1 MAFNVKGARAEGYSD
16 AEIAEH
22 LATEKKFNVKGARTD
37 GYSDTEIVDFLTTYE
52 PGPSTF
58 EKVKT
63 AAVQAKDN
71 IIGAVVDPFGKGSE
85 PEQPVASMVD
95 ADRVASGALRAAGP
109 ADPAQAAN
117 TAMQAEARQFVPM
130 TVKPGQELEWLGQNN
145 PDALNRL
152 RAGTGKR
159 AAAAD
164 IAQGAAS
171 LDRGMASQNAEN
183 VAAAEAEKA
192 NPHTANL
199 KSGFYSAAG
208 GLYGAMAATAANL
221 SPHGKE
227 GYSAKKLLELS
238 NQQKDW
244 GKAIQS
250 EASKQNFRDADSKM
264 AWMADQFLLNAPS
277 TVVTLASIFSPA
289 TAPYALGAMAAYSGG
304 GHYTDLVNAGVD
316 NGTATMA
323 ALGYG
328 VVEAAIERAI
338 PIEIGQEVLRRF
350 KTLDPLKQ
358 AQLGQRVAR
367 GVAAGTAAGTGMAVV
382 EGGEEAVTGI
392 IQRSIDQAVKQDAL
406 NKGQTDV
413 AGKVG
418 QEGVY
423 DPDQIINDTM
433 GGIAGGAPVAG
444 AVGAVGGRDAARSA
458 EGMVGDALLQDVD
471 SRGFTPGTPLGDG
484 PGEAEYRAAT
494 KQAFGGR
501 VQTIKAEVEARK
513 AKLRG
518 ELGIPEPA
526 DEINQDDLLDE
537 IGGSDGLLDG
547 ATNAEVADP
556 RGAVQAGDL
565 GAGAGDATPAIDG
578 GHVLG
583 AAAGTPVGRVGEDQL
598 SGTASGAAS
607 AVDAAAHE
615 AATSPLN
622 DLIEPTAAQKE
633 AGNYRKGSI
642 RIAGMNV
649 AIENPQ
655 GSVRR
660 GVSPDGKAWE
670 TPLVAHYG
678 YVKGTKAGDGDA
690 SDVFIKAGTPDDYRG
705 PVFVVDQV
713 NKDGSFDEHKSV
725 IGAAT
730 EDEARALYLGNYEAG
745 WTGLGAITQ
754 MPVDAYKSW
763 VRDGVKRKPLGA
775 ITAKENN
782 APTTEQVAPQAGQAQ
797 GAQGLS
803 IGTTPNN
810 AEPVTVKNGVVHVG
824 KYPAMHFESGADVTV
839 PAGADNAAIAQALRD
854 AGVLSSRQ
862 RIYGLPKAAKPQPVA
877 QPASPVAEVKKARAK
892 RAAVSIKTSDELAAQ
907 SRKTFI
913 SAIKEMGG
921 IKSADARDVSGEPAH
936 IANRMAPGLFRTEG
950 NAIDLIARRLHE
962 LGYLSDADYNGDVDG
977 GSQAARDLIGQA
989 LSGEAVMT
997 AAEKE
1002 RYNEL
1007 SAKEQEL
1014 AEGMPARNEALAD
1027 AIEDEAT
1034 QDIDDDFD
1042 LDDLPTMSEAD
1053 AMRAMGFTEEEI
1065 NGQTN
1070 TQDGASQAAE
1080 RTAEGRAN
1088 EGAAAGAGQA
1098 GQTGAAGEGPV
1109 NRRDGTTRPTPE
1121 EHAALLSEVEAL
1133 RTEKRTSQLAGIPN
1147 LVAFD
1152 EDAALGWEFVGAADM
1167 DGMSFYNDLLGH
1179 HPTDVLIRT
1188 VGDVLSRYAGDNVRF
1203 YHRSGDEFMAR
1214 ASDRAALENA
1224 LSSAQ
1229 AELEG
1234 VVTMIETVLDDGSRA
1249 KVRITGLGL
1258 SYGTNHTYA
1267 EADKNA
1273 SQAKQDRTVAGKR
1286 APKGSNPGGI
1296 EVLEEANGGAR
1307 SLGERGESRESAQ
1320 ERLTGF
1326 SLDGQTAA
1334 QAEAADRAAKQA
1346 AAEKADAD
1354 AKAEARQ
1361 KADAERDDFT
1371 LTGSA
1376 RASDANPGQ
1385 ADIFGQPELSPLTKA
1400 MNDLAD
1406 TQARID
1412 AQGRI
1417 VDDRLLARLERQKR
1431 EVKELQQAEGKPNPV
1446 TPQVPTGDMEKY
1458 IKVAADSIET
1468 LRKVDVYRVLV
1479 ESNRREFQ
1487 RGIAEYIKA
1496 KRPDLAE
1503 EVDTVLAE
1511 SAQEKPTASA
1521 NTIFTED
1528 AAAAARALLKKK
1540 LSGSQLNSGIDP
1552 EVMQAGITLA
1562 GYHVEKGTRS
1572 FIAYSKAMLED
1583 LGDIVKPYLKSWYM
1597 GVKYD
1602 PRAAAF
1608 SGDMTDAGQV
1618 DRFDVDSL
1626 GEEAPADSVPVS
1638 KSAAEI
1644 RKFGAEAFRAGEKR
1658 IPPDFMAAAS
1668 QKEWLSG
1675 WDAANVAV
1683 PVEDTAP
1690 AAVIEKI
1697 VGDKLETN
1705 LPEIEYVTGKGKTIT
1720 GVIAKTLTKD
1730 QAASVDKFTWKK
1742 DGGYFIR
1749 MKHVVRPDVSGS
1761 HTAYDEASTPKTRAG
1776 AIASEVKA
1784 ADVKPGDTLR
1794 FNGSRETWLGG
1805 RVLVKPGELVQVV
1818 GYGADKY
1825 NYNLSN
1831 GWQIEYAAIR
1841 GGYWEAVKPGATLN
1855 PEATNDAEQSRVPE
1869 QASPEAGNGQAD
1881 RGAGRGSE
1889 PGGRPLGGG
1898 LAEGDAPAGSRGNAV
1913 AGGEGAGGSG
1923 TGGAGVR
1930 GGESVGRWNREPATA
1945 GDRPERPAAGL
1956 TDDQK
1961 APSSEGV
1968 SLSTEPRADFT
1979 IEEDTAE
1986 AIEEGGQK
1994 TKARHNIAA
2003 IKIVKKLAA
2012 EDRRATVDEQK
2023 ALARYVGWGG
2033 IKPIFDEGKADW
2045 SAPRDELKA
2054 LLTAEEYA
2062 AARRSMLDAHYT
2074 SMDVVHGMWGAAKHL
2089 GFHGGRLIE
2098 SSVGVGGF
2106 FGAMPKDM
2114 RANSTLYG
2122 AELDNITGA
2131 IAKYLYPN
2139 ATIAAGVGFQDV
2151 EFPANSFDFA
2161 TGNPP
2166 FGEQSLYDRA
2176 HPEFRSF
2183 SIHQFFF
2190 AKSLYTVR
2198 PGGILQMVVSRYLM
2212 DSRDA
2217 SGFAAREY
2225 LAKHARLLGAIRL
2238 PYNAFLG
2245 NANTEVV
2252 TDIIFLQKLQD
2263 GETGNPEAWTDMADV
2278 ETVHPKTGDRFTFP
2292 VNRYFVDHPEMVV
2305 GTHAPTGKMRQA
2317 NQYNVEPPA
2326 EPLALALGKAVANL
2340 PRDVY
2345 VAAGK
2350 PLAELAAADA
2360 VVPEG
2365 VKVYGYYMEGEA
2377 IMQRLP
2383 DSVGQRQ
2390 ARAVEFKDGMAPKR
2404 AARMIH
2410 IRNTLRSLMR
2420 LELSEDATDGHI
2432 KVMRANLNNEY
2443 DAFRKMFGYINQP
2456 ANRRAF
2462 ADDPDLPLLESLEP
2476 GFDPGLG
2483 SEAAKKRDEPA
2494 RKPSAG
2500 KADIF
2505 SKRVL
2510 QPLHEVKSVGSAK
2523 DALVVSLNERG
2534 RIDPEHMA
2542 EIYGKEWGD
2551 IHRELGE
2558 LVYLDPNGSWE
2569 TSDAYLSGNV
2579 KAKLK
2584 QAKLAA
2590 EKDEKFAVNVAA
2602 LEAVQP
2608 ADVPALKISV
2618 RLGSPWVPAPDMERF
2633 VSDLWGTK
2641 EPRVRFVQQVAKW
2654 SVNASSGDETAR
2666 LATWGTRRVPAE
2678 DVLEHVLNNKPIVVK
2693 DNRGDSRNPNWVTNE
2708 PETEAARAKAQDM
2721 AAKFKEWIW
2730 QDQERRN
2737 RLERIYNDNYNTDV
2751 RRKYDGSHLTL
2762 PGSNPAIQLRP
2773 HQKAAIWRAIQDR
2786 TILLD
2791 HAVGAGKTYEMA
2803 GIAMELRRLGVSR
2816 KPILSVPNSLVRQW
2830 RDEFYKLYPNANV
2843 LAATEADFAKANR
2856 RRFMAKIATG
2866 DWDAVIVAHSSFKK
2880 IGMPAETEKAI
2891 LAEQL
2896 NDIAE
2901 AVEELK
2907 RERGDKNIMRD
2918 MERMKEK
2925 IAERL
2930 KALADKGGK
2939 KDDVVTFDEL
2949 GTDAMLLDEAHL
2961 FKNLF
2966 YTSGMR
2972 NVAGL
2977 GNPTGSGRAFDLF
2990 VKTRYLDQRYSG
3002 KAPVV
3007 FATGTPVSNSLVEMF
3022 TMQRYLSW
3030 NVLKDRGL
3038 HLLDAWAGV
3047 YGDVQNVY
3055 EVHPSGTGYRLS
3067 TRFAKFVNLPSLMD
3081 LYRGFADVVTLD
3093 DLKSQ
3098 AKAAG
3103 GVFPVPKIKGGR
3115 PQNVVADRSEE
3126 QTRFFGVPE
3135 FVRVDGN
3142 ILFELPESPQTYSVE
3157 TDKEGKFYIA
3167 GKNKEHSA
3175 TGKKYESYDEANED
3189 MVRMVRTPMTG
3200 WNKDSILWK
3209 FENLK
3214 QLNKDSKGKIN
3225 ALSITNEARKAGLD
3239 FRLIDPGAPDFA
3251 GSKINLAMANALR
3264 IHKDWTAD
3272 RGAQLIFCD
3281 LSVPQSAKAA
3291 AAVKEREAFVR
3302 REDGTLEKVK
3312 ATVTTLEDVERAFL
3326 VVKRGTGEAARF
3338 MVYDGVTGA
3347 ALDIEV
3353 GSRAEATKALAQAFE
3368 TDLGMVDRMEQF
3380 SPIDDAEIADWKD
3393 ANEKESAD
3401 EDADGGEGA
3410 LTVGE
3415 LIGLSG
3421 GAKFSVYDDIKA
3433 KLLDAGIPASEIAF
3447 IHDFDTAAK
3456 KNDLFKR
3463 VNAGDIRILLGSTE
3477 KMGAG
3482 MNVQKRLVG
3491 LHHLD
3496 APWRPSDLEQ
3506 REGRIVRQGN
3516 ELYARDPENFEVEI
3530 LRYGTRQTYDT
3541 RMWQIIEHK
3550 AAGVEQLRKAGDD
3563 LLEIDDVG
3571 GEAANAADM
3580 KAAAS
3585 GNPLILEEIKL
3596 RNETKSLEAQQ
3607 YGHLQAKVQMQ
3618 DRLAMYRRAPERMN
3632 EHLAMVLPHK
3642 AAADKHPVKP
3652 FSYTTP
3658 KGKTVDD
3665 AKNATTPVTEAFVLA
3680 AKGHA
3685 GDDVNAGTYR
3695 GVGIEFKRVLGAVS
3709 VTVVADSQPLWVATY
3724 DMDDKFSPG
3733 GLFTRIDNAM
3743 SRLDERERDIRAEA
3757 DRKLAEIP
3765 KLEAEIEKPFA
3776 KEAELKAVRLKHR
3789 ETVSKLAKAGG
3800 GVELSPEMKA
3810 ELKLALVQ
3818 RMIEGRNSVESPSAA
3833 YEEKTDG
3840 APAQYELVDRHTG
3853 AVVGGPYK
3861 SKRVARI
3868 WQDKR
3873 DNEYGGYRY
3882 MVREV
3887 GGTSQVAESGAHGYS
3902 DPYESLETRPD
3913 TRPEQLDAGRRAL
3926 AAAERRL
3933 FGANRAG
3940 MPDGPALLG
3949 SRISADFRSGGGTS
3963 LVGQTAETAE
3973 DLATIAQVLRDPR
3986 FETFRF
3992 FYTDAA
3998 GKIVGERAYSS
4009 RLPGAVWMPENLHVD
4024 VRGDMDRLKAAG
4036 YWMLHNHPSGAA
4048 AASRADLAL
4057 TANMARMAKG
4067 FLGHVVID
4075 HNEYNHI
4082 SLDGV
4087 MAVGDVVKAPQ
4098 LASIDLTA
4106 NPEKSHPILGE
4117 AIEGARSLASLAKRL
4132 QKKDGYVV
4140 LIGRDGQGRVSMLTE
4155 VPANL
4160 LKGARKNRVA
4170 ELRATVALKRAAR
4183 ETGSM
4188 MMFAA
4193 VPGSLMDYGVL
4204 IASGLL
4210 GDVVSMETGDSAV
4223 SFGMLRDSGLP
4234 RTKVEERGGKSFA
4247 ESPNTPYGA
4256 PPTSPTQPQQT
4267 PPPGGVSASVPDET
4281 RARKAQRIVQDQ
4293 FNRFTVIQEW
4303 LRDNGVQLGN
4313 KHDVYRAEERMHGK
4327 IAGQIEDFRET
4338 RLQPLI
4344 VRIHKAG
4351 FNMQQVGEYLVA
4363 NHAAERNAQIAK
4375 INPGA
4380 VDNSGKPNGS
4390 GMTDAEARAVLAK
4403 YAGLHNFA
4411 NFEAMAE
4418 EFRAITGDTQRILL
4432 DAGIISKEMADA
4444 WNGAY
4449 KHYVP
4454 LRGGPDEP
4462 GMGDASGKG
4471 VSVNARGERRRAMGH
4486 TARDE
4491 WAVENIIHAHE
4502 RAIYLAEKNRVGQ
4515 YLVSLA
4521 AAVPDSRLWTIDKP
4535 VKRKVLKPGQA
4546 TFVVEHQGIAVGSF
4560 DTRKEADLFVTAMVT
4575 SGNKAPSNFTV
4586 TRTVGDPQVAYMAS
4600 GSLADNEVQIYVR
4613 GNMVRIQ
4620 LNDPLLARAYKK
4632 MGQTHLVGILEVGRT
4647 VNAFLSKAYTGLN
4660 PEFIVSNVQ
4669 RDLIS
4674 GVVNITGEEGVGI
4687 AGKALK
4693 NWLPSLRDMLRYSM
4707 TGKASVWVQMYR
4719 EDGGNTGAAYLSDLE
4734 RVGKSV
4740 QSAYDEAVGV
4750 RQLFRESKPGKAT
4763 KVVFK
4768 KSLHL
4773 VTGWIEHLN
4782 AAAENGMRVALYRSM
4797 VEAGKGRAAAAAAA
4811 KNSTVN
4817 FNRKGEIG
4825 AQLSALYLFANP
4837 AIQGSASMGHAL
4849 FKGKH
4854 KAQAWALMGTMAGL
4868 AYMLALAY
4876 GDDDEWDEVPQ
4887 HEKDRNMLIR
4897 VGDHVA
4903 KIAVPYGHGLAFAL
4917 GNAIYDLQ
4925 RGKDTTEAAYHMAS
4939 SILENIA
4946 PLNPLGDEPDL
4957 KFAVVELAPFEPF
4970 RIFARIGNNTS
4981 GFQRQIMP
4989 EPKFDE
4995 SRPDFLKAYR
5005 NTHGS
5010 VYDQI
5015 TRGMSKATGG
5025 TATQAGAI
5033 DVSPETLKFLFESA
5047 TGGTGRFFM
5056 DSVQASR
5063 LAMQGSLPE
5072 LKETPIVRKF
5082 VRDANRVSDSRARF
5096 WESVNQAETVIDN
5109 FRRAKNGVDV
5119 DAAGNFE
5126 GMQLAGLSSAV
5137 EKYKDVSGQARDAVA
5152 AIKSM
5157 EGKTAA
5163 EKRLMIFEVE
5173 RAERELYR
5181 RMVKD
5186 INQRIGE

>member
-1 MAFNVKGARAEGYSD
+1 MTLKKFNVAGARKEGYSD
-16 AEIAEH
+16 AEIAEYM
-22 LATEKKFNVKGARTD
+22 ATEKKFNVKGARTD

-52 PGPSTF
+52 PEPSTF

-63 AAVQAKDN
+63 AAVQAKNN
-71 IIGAVVDPFGKGSE
+71 IIGAVVDPFGKGKE

-117 TAMQAEARQFVPM
+117 TAMQAEARKVVPM
-130 TVKPGQELEWLGQNN
+130 TVKPGQELDWLKKNN

-152 RAGTGKR
+152 RAGTGKQ

-171 LDRGMASQNAEN
+171 LDSGIAKQNAEN
-183 VAAAEAEKA
+183 VAAVEAEKA

-199 KSGFYSAAG
+199 KSGLYSAAG

-221 SPHGKE
+221 SPHGEE

-238 NQQKDW
+238 NHQKDW

-250 EASKQNFRDADSKM
+250 EASKQNFTDADSKM

-277 TVVTLASIFSPA
+277 TAVTLASIFSPA

-316 NGTATMA
+316 NGTATLA

-328 VVEAAIERAI
+328 TVEAMIERAI

-350 KTLDPLKQ
+350 KALNPLKQ
-358 AQLGQRVAR
+358 AKLGQRVAR

-392 IQRSIDQAVKQDAL
+392 VQRSIDQVVKQDAL

-413 AGKVG
+413 AAKVG

-444 AVGAVGGRDAARSA
+444 AVGAAGGRDAARSA
-458 EGMVGDALLQDVD
+458 EGMAGEALQQDVD
-471 SRGFTPGTPLGDG
+471 ATSFVPGSTLGAG
-484 PGEAEYRAAT
+484 PGEADYRAAT

-501 VQTIKAEVEARK
+501 AQTIKAEVEARK

-518 ELGIPEPA
+518 ELGVPA
-526 DEINQDDLLDE
+526 DEINQDDLLNE
-537 IGGSDGLLDG
+537 LGGTDGT
-547 ATNAEVADP
+547 ANQAPAEVAPQGGEGGGNLAAESLPDAVVSRSGTGVDTAAGDVAP
-556 RGAVQAGDL
+556 GSGDDIAAGVTGSGVGAVD
-565 GAGAGDATPAIDG
+565 
-578 GHVLG
+578 
-583 AAAGTPVGRVGEDQL
+583 E
-598 SGTASGAAS
+598 
-607 AVDAAAHE
+607 AAHE
-615 AATSPLN
+615 AATSPNN
-622 DLIEPTAAQKE
+622 DLPEPTQAQADQFKDWLK
-633 AGNYRKGSI
+633 N
-642 RIAGMNV
+642 
-649 AIENPQ
+649 
-655 GSVRR
+655 
-660 GVSPDGKAWE
+660 
-670 TPLVAHYG
+670 
-678 YVKGTKAGDGDA
+678 GD
-690 SDVFIKAGTPDDYRG
+690 T
-705 PVFVVDQV
+705 
-713 NKDGSFDEHKSV
+713 
-725 IGAAT
+725 T
-730 EDEARALYLGNYEAG
+730 
-745 WTGLGAITQ
+745 
-754 MPVDAYKSW
+754 
-763 VRDGVKRKPLGA
+763 KPL
-775 ITAKENN
+775 AKETN
-782 APTTEQVAPQAGQAQ
+782 APATEQVAAQAGQAP

-803 IGTTPNN
+803 IGSTPNN

-824 KYPAMHFESGADVTV
+824 AYPAMHFESGEDVTV
-839 PAGADNAAIAQALRD
+839 PAGADHATIAQALRD
-854 AGVLSSRQ
+854 AGVLSNRQ
-862 RIYGLPKAAKPQPVA
+862 RIYGLPKAAKQPAKPVA
-877 QPASPVAEVKKARAK
+877 QPASPAVEVRKARNK
-892 RAAVSIKTSDELAAQ
+892 RAATSIKTADDLAAQ
-907 SRKTFI
+907 SRKTFLK
-913 SAIKEMGG
+913 AIKDMGG
-921 IKSADARDVSGEPAH
+921 IKVDEARDVSGEPAH
-936 IANRMAPGLFRTEG
+936 IANRMAPGLFRKEG
-950 NAIDLIARRLHE
+950 NALDLIARRLNE
-962 LGYLSDADYNGDVDG
+962 LGYMSDADYNDVDG

-989 LSGEAVMT
+989 LSGEAVFT
-997 AAEKE
+997 AAEQE

-1007 SAKEQEL
+1007 VAKEQEL
-1014 AEGMPARNEALAD
+1014 AEAMPAT
-1027 AIEDEAT
+1027 DEAMADVAEAEAI
-1034 QDIDDDFD
+1034 QDDGLD
-1042 LDDLPTMSEAD
+1042 LDALPTMSEAD
-1053 AMRAMGFTEEEI
+1053 AMRALGFTEEEI
-1065 NGQTN
+1065 NEQQPN
-1070 TQDGASQAAE
+1070 TQG
-1080 RTAEGRAN
+1080 RTAEATEGTAAGAPS
-1088 EGAAAGAGQA
+1088 EGAATGAGQA
-1098 GQTGAAGEGPV
+1098 GQAG
-1109 NRRDGTTRPTPE
+1109 
-1121 EHAALLSEVEAL
+1121 
-1133 RTEKRTSQLAGIPN
+1133 
-1147 LVAFD
+1147 F
-1152 EDAALGWEFVGAADM
+1152 
-1167 DGMSFYNDLLGH
+1167 
-1179 HPTDVLIRT
+1179 
-1188 VGDVLSRYAGDNVRF
+1188 
-1203 YHRSGDEFMAR
+1203 
-1214 ASDRAALENA
+1214 ALEGQSPA
-1224 LSSAQ
+1224 DVKA
-1229 AELEG
+1229 
-1234 VVTMIETVLDDGSRA
+1234 
-1249 KVRITGLGL
+1249 
-1258 SYGTNHTYA
+1258 A
-1267 EADKNA
+1267 EAKK
-1273 SQAKQDRTVAGKR
+1273 QAD
-1286 APKGSNPGGI
+1286 
-1296 EVLEEANGGAR
+1296 
-1307 SLGERGESRESAQ
+1307 
-1320 ERLTGF
+1320 
-1326 SLDGQTAA
+1326 
-1334 QAEAADRAAKQA
+1334 AEAKA
-1346 AAEKADAD
+1346 KADAD
-1354 AKAEARQ
+1354 AEARA
-1361 KADAERDDFT
+1361 KADAERDSFT

-1376 RASDANPGQ
+1376 RAADANPGQ
-1385 ADIFGQPELSPLTKA
+1385 ADIFSQPA
-1400 MNDLAD
+1400 A
-1406 TQARID
+1406 
-1412 AQGRI
+1412 
-1417 VDDRLLARLERQKR
+1417 
-1431 EVKELQQAEGKPNPV
+1431 KP
-1446 TPQVPTGDMEKY
+1446 
-1458 IKVAADSIET
+1458 S
-1468 LRKVDVYRVLV
+1468 L
-1479 ESNRREFQ
+1479 
-1487 RGIAEYIKA
+1487 
-1496 KRPDLAE
+1496 
-1503 EVDTVLAE
+1503 
-1511 SAQEKPTASA
+1511 SA
-1521 NTIFTED
+1521 NTVFTED
-1528 AAAAARALLKKK
+1528 AAAAARARLKKK
-1540 LSGSQLNSGIDP
+1540 LGQLNSGIDP
-1552 EVMQAGITLA
+1552 EMMQDGITLA
-1562 GYHVEKGTRS
+1562 GYHIERGART
-1572 FIAYSKAMLED
+1572 FAAYARAMVDD
-1583 LGDIVKPYLKSWYM
+1583 LGDMVKPYLKSWYAA
-1597 GVKYD
+1597 VSLD
-1602 PRAAAF
+1602 PRAAGFDGMDSLA
-1608 SGDMTDAGQV
+1608 DMQAADVDALVSEQSQSAEPIYKAGQGV
-1618 DRFDVDSL
+1618 QIWLDGVEQYATVRNEYHEGDGTVSVRVGGFPAARVIEVAPSRNAASPTATGWVI
-1626 GEEAPADSVPVS
+1626 GEDAQKTADSDLIS
-1638 KSAAEI
+1638 KNAAEI

-1668 QKEWLSG
+1668 QKEWLAG
-1675 WDAANVAV
+1675 WDAANVAA
-1683 PVEDTAP
+1683 PVDDAAP
-1690 AAVIEKI
+1690 SGQRIKTTVVDLREGTINTQDYRQGAAIEAAVIEKI

-1705 LPEIEYVTGKGKTIT
+1705 LPEVEHTTGKGKTIT
-1720 GVIAKTLTKD
+1720 GVVTKTLTKD

-1749 MKHVVRPDVSGS
+1749 MKHVVRPDVSS
-1761 HTAYDEASTPKTRAG
+1761 THTAYDENSAPQTRA
-1776 AIASEVKA
+1776 EK
-1784 ADVKPGDTLR
+1784 K
-1794 FNGSRETWLGG
+1794 
-1805 RVLVKPGELVQVV
+1805 V
-1818 GYGADKY
+1818 GIQ
-1825 NYNLSN
+1825 S
-1831 GWQIEYAAIR
+1831 
-1841 GGYWEAVKPGATLN
+1841 ATLN
-1855 PEATNDAEQSRVPE
+1855 SEATNDAEQSRVPE
-1869 QASPEAGNGQAD
+1869 QARPEAGNGRTD

-1889 PGGRPLGGG
+1889 PDSRPLGGG
-1898 LAEGDAPAGSRGNAV
+1898 LAEGDAPTGGVGQTAGR
-1913 AGGEGAGGSG
+1913 GEGSGGTGSAGGSLRS
-1923 TGGAGVR
+1923 T
-1930 GGESVGRWNREPATA
+1930 ESVGRGDREPATVR
-1945 GDRPERPAAGL
+1945 DRPERTAAGL
-1956 TDDQK
+1956 TDQK

-2062 AARRSMLDAHYT
+2062 AANRSILDAHFT
-2074 SMDVVHGMWGAAKHL
+2074 SMDVVAGMWEAAKHL
-2089 GFHGGRLIE
+2089 GFNGGRVLE
-2098 SSVGVGGF
+2098 PSVGVGNF
-2106 FGAMPKDM
+2106 FGVMPKDL

-2122 AELDNITGA
+2122 VELDNITGQ

-2139 ATIAAGVGFQDV
+2139 ATVATPAGFQDV
-2151 EFPANSFDFA
+2151 DFPANSFDFA

-2190 AKSLYTVR
+2190 AKSLAKVR

-2278 ETVHPKTGDRFTFP
+2278 ETVHPKTGERFTFT

-2317 NQYNVEPPA
+2317 NQYNVDPPA

-2345 VAAGK
+2345 VPAGK

-2365 VKVYGYYMEGEA
+2365 VKVHGYYMEGEA

-2404 AARMIH
+2404 AARMIR
-2410 IRNTLRSLMR
+2410 IRDTLRSLMR

-2443 DAFRKMFGYINQP
+2443 DAFRKTFGYINQP

-2476 GFDPGLG
+2476 KFDPGLG
-2483 SEAAKKRDEPA
+2483 TEAAKKRNEVA
-2494 RKPSAG
+2494 RKPSAE

-2510 QPLHEVKSVGSAK
+2510 QPLREVKSVGTAK

-2542 EIYGKEWGD
+2542 EIYGKPWDD

-2569 TSDAYLSGNV
+2569 TADAYLSGNV

-2584 QAKLAA
+2584 QAREAA
-2590 EKDEKFAVNVAA
+2590 AKDTTFAVNVAA

-2618 RLGSPWVPAPDMERF
+2618 RLGSPWVPATDMERF
-2633 VSDLWGTK
+2633 VSELWGTK
-2641 EPRVRFVQQVAKW
+2641 EPRVRFVPQVAKW
-2654 SVNASSGDETAR
+2654 SVNASTGDETAR
-2666 LATWGTRRVPAE
+2666 YATWGTRRVPAE
-2678 DVLEHVLNNKPIVVK
+2678 GVLEHVLNNKPIVVK
-2693 DNRGDSRNPNWVTNE
+2693 DNRGDSKEPNWVTNE

-2816 KPILSVPNSLVRQW
+2816 KPIFMVPNSLVRQW

-2891 LAEQL
+2891 LSEQM
-2896 NDIAE
+2896 NDIAD
-2901 AVEELK
+2901 AVEEMK

-3115 PQNVVADRSEE
+3115 PQNVVADRSAE

-3135 FVRVDGN
+3135 FVRSPETGD

-3157 TDKEGKFYIA
+3157 TDKEGKFYIS

-3175 TGKKYESYDEANED
+3175 TGKKYESHDEANED
-3189 MVRMVRTPMTG
+3189 MVRMVRTPKTG

-3214 QLNKDSKGKIN
+3214 TLNKDSKGKIN

-3239 FRLIDPGAPDFA
+3239 FRLIDPSAPDFE
-3251 GSKINLAMANALR
+3251 GSKINLAVANALR
-3264 IHKDWTAD
+3264 IHKDWAAD

-3302 REDGTLEKVK
+3302 REDGSLEKVK
-3312 ATVTTLEDVERAFL
+3312 ATVATLEGVERAFL
-3326 VVKRGTGEAARF
+3326 VVKRGTGDAARF

-3368 TDLGMVDRMEQF
+3368 TDLGMADRLEQF
-3380 SPIDDAEIADWKD
+3380 SEIDDAEIADWKD
-3393 ANEKESAD
+3393 ANEKESAE
-3401 EDADGGEGA
+3401 EDGESEGA
-3410 LTVGE
+3410 ISVGE
-3415 LIGLSG
+3415 LLGLSG

-3456 KNDLFKR
+3456 KNDLFKK

-3482 MNVQKRLVG
+3482 MNVQKRLVA

-3516 ELYARDPENFEVEI
+3516 ELYARDPDGFEVEI

-3607 YGHLQAKVQMQ
+3607 YGHLQARVQMQ
-3618 DRLAMYRRAPERMN
+3618 DRLAQYRRAPERMN

-3642 AAADKHPVKP
+3642 AAADKHPAKP

-3658 KGKTVDD
+3658 KGKAVDD
-3665 AKNATTPVTEAFVLA
+3665 AKNATTPITEAFVLA

-3695 GVGIEFKRVLGAVS
+3695 GVRIELKRVMGAVS
-3709 VTVVADSQPLWVATY
+3709 VTVVADSEPLWVATY
-3724 DMDDKFSPG
+3724 EMEDKFSPG
-3733 GLFTRIDNAM
+3733 GLFTRIDNAL

-3776 KEAELKAVRLKHR
+3776 KDAELKAVRQKHR

-3818 RMIEGRNSVESPSAA
+3818 RMIEWRN
-3833 YEEKTDG
+3833 DG
-3840 APAQYELVDRHTG
+3840 APQFSR
-3853 AVVGGPYK
+3853 
-3861 SKRVARI
+3861 
-3868 WQDKR
+3868 
-3873 DNEYGGYRY
+3873 
-3882 MVREV
+3882 
-3887 GGTSQVAESGAHGYS
+3887 GGTPMAGREAVYTDPDASPEEIASVRALNRELSKYFGSDKYGMVLFEGRRAAVPRAISEAFRAAFGRRVVFVQPKPGTPNLFNGFQVNGSGDLYVNGESNVGFVQIAGH
-3902 DPYESLETRPD
+3902 ELWHTIQRTRPD
-3913 TRPEQLDAGRRAL
+3913 LIKWYRQQSRQYHKDLPGYRDRLNTLLEPGEAAYTGSTAESELEADFLGDSLADPVFLQQLAESSPDKFKQFMTKVRLWLAGVAQKLRGLGSDQHITDVRALQKHLGEVLKAFADGKPISSIQSRPEFSRSTASPYVTAWKMLAGDDAIFQNPLPDSFDIERAAKEIDPGMS
-3926 AAAERRL
+3926 AAADKPDLDEQKT
-3933 FGANRAG
+3933 GIAKKWYVK
-3940 MPDGPALLG
+3940 MPDGTHAYVMENKQGEVWLDASRLEEGSSGGTKLYLLVGSYAEGNGKVFIGDPAGLSDVALIRRTENMLSLALRFG
-3949 SRISADFRSGGGTS
+3949 KTGFMRPHEYQIDPASKQGTVLDDVVRPLEWVEGDDANNVEELIRTSHANTVRLAPEIKDVVYNFEHGRFEKDGREFTDADFAG
-3963 LVGQTAETAE
+3963 
-3973 DLATIAQVLRDPR
+3973 IA
-3986 FETFRF
+3986 
-3992 FYTDAA
+3992 
-3998 GKIVGERAYSS
+3998 
-4009 RLPGAVWMPENLHVD
+4009 
-4024 VRGDMDRLKAAG
+4024 DRLGDSLRQRGLGRAAG
-4036 YWMLHNHPSGAA
+4036 YSVRDAGGTQGKTGY
-4048 AASRADLAL
+4048 LA
-4057 TANMARMAKG
+4057 
-4067 FLGHVVID
+4067 
-4075 HNEYNHI
+4075 
-4082 SLDGV
+4082 
-4087 MAVGDVVKAPQ
+4087 
-4098 LASIDLTA
+4098 
-4106 NPEKSHPILGE
+4106 PIG
-4117 AIEGARSLASLAKRL
+4117 S
-4132 QKKDGYVV
+4132 
-4140 LIGRDGQGRVSMLTE
+4140 
-4155 VPANL
+4155 
-4160 LKGARKNRVA
+4160 
-4170 ELRATVALKRAAR
+4170 ATLKRAAVTNAMAR
-4183 ETGSM
+4183 
-4188 MMFAA
+4188 AA
-4193 VPGSLMDYGVL
+4193 GGEGRGRLLAEIGRVLPG
-4204 IASGLL
+4204 GL
-4210 GDVVSMETGDSAV
+4210 E
-4223 SFGMLRDSGLP
+4223 
-4234 RTKVEERGGKSFA
+4234 
-4247 ESPNTPYGA
+4247 NTPLKDILYSRSQ
-4256 PPTSPTQPQQT
+4256 PPNSPTQLQQT

-4281 RARKAQRIVQDQ
+4281 RARRAQRIVQDQ

-4303 LRDNGVQLGN
+4303 LRDNGVNLGN

-4327 IAGQIEDFRET
+4327 IAAQIEDFRET

-4351 FNMQQVGEYLVA
+4351 FNMQQIGEYLVA

-4380 VDNSGKPNGS
+4380 VDDNGKPNGS
-4390 GMTDAEARAVLAK
+4390 GMTDAEAQDVLDR
-4403 YAGLHNFA
+4403 YAALPDFA
-4411 NFEAMAE
+4411 RFEGMAE
-4418 EFRAITGDTQRILL
+4418 EFRAITSDTQRILL

-4454 LRGGPDEP
+4454 LRGGPADP
-4462 GMGDASGKG
+4462 GMGDGTGKG

-4486 TARDE
+4486 KARDE

-4575 SGNKAPSNFTV
+4575 SANKAPGNFTV
-4586 TRTVGDPQVAYMAS
+4586 TRTAGDPQVAYMAS

-4613 GNMVRIQ
+4613 GNTVRIQ

-4632 MGQTHLVGILEVGRT
+4632 MGQTHLVGILEVGRA
-4647 VNAFLSKAYTGLN
+4647 VNAFLSKMYTGLN

-4674 GVVNITGEEGVGI
+4674 GVVNITGEEGIGI

-4707 TGKASVWVQMYR
+4707 TGKASAWVRMYR

-4734 RVGKSV
+4734 RVGRDVKT
-4740 QSAYDEAVGV
+4740 AYEEAVGV

-4763 KVVFK
+4763 RVAFK

-4773 VTGWIEHLN
+4773 VIGWIEHMN

-4837 AIQGSASMGHAL
+4837 AIQGTASMGHAL

-4854 KAQAWALMGTMAGL
+4854 KGQAWALMGALAGL
-4868 AYMLALAY
+4868 AYLLALGY

-4887 HEKDRNMLIR
+4887 YEKDRNMLIR
-4897 VGDHVA
+4897 VGDKVA
-4903 KIAVPYGHGLAFAL
+4903 KVAVPYGHGLAFAL

-4939 SILENIA
+4939 SILENVA

-4981 GFQRQIMP
+4981 GFQRQIIP
-4989 EPKFDE
+4989 ESQFDE
-4995 SRPDFLKAYR
+4995 NRPDFLKAYR

-5010 VYDQI
+5010 VYDQL

-5072 LKETPIVRKF
+5072 LQETPIVRKF

-5096 WESVNQAETVIDN
+5096 WESVKQADVVLDD

-5119 DAAGNFE
+5119 DAAGRFE
-5126 GMQLAGLSSAV
+5126 GMQLTGLSAAV

-5152 AIKSM
+5152 AIKAM
-5157 EGKTAA
+5157 DGKTAA

-5173 RAERELYR
+5173 RAERDLYR

-5186 INQRIGE
+5186 INSRIGE